1 MVSIKIDATGRRVD
15 LNQRPEVTKGTV
27 EYVAPTDYMVRPP
40 MLPVYFFLIDVSI
53 TAVRS
58 VMVEVVAQTINS
70 CLDELP
76 GIPRTQIGFATFDS
90 TIHFYNMK
98 MLVVSDLDDI
108 FVPLPDYLLVNLS
121 ESRSVVETF
130 LDSLPSMFQDK
141 VNLESAFGPA
151 LKAAFMIMVT
161 LKDNDNEMSRRLK
174 KVLEKFRST
183 DCAYYQLCHLVRQ
196 GEHPKEGFFL
206 LSNLFEDQMGA
217 NIGYADWM
225 LQISRQV
232 QQA

>member
-58 VMVEVVAQTINS
+58 VMVESILCQPASTENNNYCVPANQSLLPNAAITDPHAQQKK
-70 CLDELP
+70 ERRG
-76 GIPRTQIGFATFDS
+76 GIRPLGES
-90 TIHFYNMK
+90 TH
-98 MLVVSDLDDI
+98 LDDI

-151 LKAAFMIMVT
+151 LKAAFTIMV
-161 LKDNDNEMSRRLK
+161 
-174 KVLEKFRST
+174 
-183 DCAYYQLCHLVRQ
+183 C
-196 GEHPKEGFFL
+196 
-206 LSNLFEDQMGA
+206 
-217 NIGYADWM
+217 
-225 LQISRQV
+225 
-232 QQA
+232 